1 MPANPARNSDAC
13 YRGKVRKVAGTI
25 LLATLG
31 ESASISPVLEESSE
45 AIILLGRYGYDLS
58 ILIVDDSIDNEI
70 SKIAKQCSENWSI
83 PITVIHG
90 PNSGLGAAITHGLFH
105 ATRQMKCDLIINLDA
120 DGQHD
125 ARQIPD
131 LLRAHL
137 ATSADITIGSRWTR
151 GGRSYGLSASRK
163 VVSRIS
169 ALALRITSVPWHVK
183 DPTTSFR
190 VYSKYAIESC
200 LRDTVGFNGFSF
212 FGSIIAVVA
221 ADGRKIVEV
230 PIHFRPRLAGTSK
243 LRLGQVGQAIR
254 DLLRVRARAK
264 MVTRRNSYDFSAHRA
279 GFVDEYEDRI
289 DSYIATGILECLAVD
304 ERTAERIGRLYADY
318 AGSTVLEVGA
328 GLGQN
333 TSYLTSLDRHVTV
346 LEPDLQL
353 SASLERKFE
362 SISRVEIFHG
372 DLQEFCNTTSK
383 SRYFDSAVYINVLEH
398 IEDDIAELIQ
408 VRSMLKVEGRVII
421 FVPAL
426 PSLYGTM
433 DGQSAHFRRYS
444 KRELIAV
451 IHAAGFEVEKCAYFD
466 PLGVFIY
473 LAMYRILKISRL
485 GAGSVFVYDKILL
498 PLSEWVA
505 NVARHRIIGK
515 NLIIIARMS
524 ESMPTSISQ
533 D

>member
-1 MPANPARNSDAC
+1 MRT
-13 YRGKVRKVAGTI
+13 VVGTI

-31 ESASISPVLEESSE
+31 ESASITPVLEETSD
-45 AIILLGRYGYDLS
+45 AIILLGRYGYQLS
-58 ILIVDDSIDNEI
+58 VLIVDDSVDDEI
-70 SKIAKQCSENWSI
+70 SSIAKRCAENWSI

-90 PNSGLGAAITHGLFH
+90 PNCGLGAAITHGLFH
-105 ATRQMKCDLIINLDA
+105 ATRRMKCDLVINLDA

-137 ATSADITIGSRWTR
+137 ASNADITIGSRWTR

-163 VVSRIS
+163 IVSRIS
-169 ALALRITSVPWHVK
+169 ALALRATSVPWHVK

-190 VYSKYAIESC
+190 VYSKDAIESC
-200 LRDTVGFNGFSF
+200 LRDTVGFGGFSF

-243 LRLGQVGQAIR
+243 LRLGQVGQAVK

-264 MVTRRNSYDFSAHRA
+264 MVTRRRLYDFSTHRA
-279 GFVDEYEDRI
+279 GSIEEYANRNG
-289 DSYIATGILECLAVD
+289 SYIATGILECLAVD
-304 ERTAERIGRLYADY
+304 ERTAERIGRLYADD
-318 AGSTVLEVGA
+318 AGSTILEVGA

-333 TSYLTSLDRHVTV
+333 TNYLTSLNRHVTV

-353 SASLERKFE
+353 SASLERKFR
-362 SISRVEIFHG
+362 SNSHVEIFHG
-372 DLQEFCNTTSK
+372 DLQGFCKTTSK
-383 SRYFDSAVYINVLEH
+383 ARHFDSAVYINVLEH
-398 IEDDIAELIQ
+398 IDDDIAELEQ
-408 VRSMLKVEGRVII
+408 VRSVLKVGGRVII

-444 KRELIAV
+444 KRELVAV
-451 IHAAGFEVEKCAYFD
+451 IHAAGFEIEKCAYFD
-466 PLGVFIY
+466 PLGVLVY

-485 GAGSVFVYDKILL
+485 GAGSVFVYDKVLL
-498 PLSEWVA
+498 PLSEWVGS
-505 NVARHRIIGK
+505 VARHRIIGK
-515 NLIIIARMS
+515 NLIVIARMS
-524 ESMPTSISQ
+524 ESMPTNISQ